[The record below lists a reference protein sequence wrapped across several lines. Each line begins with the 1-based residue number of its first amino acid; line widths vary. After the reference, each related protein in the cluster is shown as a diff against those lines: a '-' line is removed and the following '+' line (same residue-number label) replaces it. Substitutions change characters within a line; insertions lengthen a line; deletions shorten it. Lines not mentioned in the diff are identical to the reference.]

1 MTAKGGEA
9 LKQEKKREV
18 GSILSRLKARYGEDG
33 VLSRDTV
40 VLCGQRS
47 VTLYNCQRILFYS
60 PCEIRLLVAKRALS
74 ITGERL
80 YCSSFTGGT
89 VTVEGKI
96 VGVTYVIEPAGSA
109 H

>member
-1 MTAKGGEA
+1 M
-9 LKQEKKREV
+9 KQEKKTPTD
-18 GSILSRLKARYGEDG
+18 GLWSRIRARYGEES
-33 VLSRDTV
+33 LPARDTV

-47 VTLYNCQRILFYS
+47 VIVYNCQKILFYS

-74 ITGERL
+74 VVGERL

-96 VGVTYVIEPAGSA
+96 QTVTYKA
-109 H
+109 

>member
-1 MTAKGGEA
+1 M
-9 LKQEKKREV
+9 KQEKKTPTEGLIGRM
-18 GSILSRLKARYGEDG
+18 KARYASDAMPT
-33 VLSRDTV
+33 RDTV

-47 VTLYNCQRILFYS
+47 VTVYSCQKILFYS

-74 ITGERL
+74 VLGERL

-96 VGVTYVIEPAGSA
+96 TEVSYVRADK
-109 H
+109 